1 MRKIDKI
8 IVHCSATKEGQEFDV
23 EDIRRWHVDGNGWKD
38 VGYHYVIKLDGQIQL
53 GRPLEQ
59 AGAHVKGHNETSI
72 GICYVGGL
80 DGEGQPCDTRT
91 GEQDESLELLIAYLT
106 RVFPGIELYGHNE
119 FSSKSCPCFDVKSAY
134 GYLL

>member
-38 VGYHYVIKLDGQIQL
+38 VGYHYVIKLDGQIQF

-59 AGAHVKGHNETSI
+59 AGAHAKGHNETSI
-72 GICYVGGL
+72 GICYIGGL
-80 DGEGQPCDTRT
+80 DGEGHPCDTRT
-91 GEQDESLELLIAYLT
+91 SEQDESLELLIAYLT

-119 FSSKSCPCFDVKSAY
+119 FSNKSCPCFDVKSAY

>member
-1 MRKIDKI
+1 MRTINEI
-8 IVHCSATKEGQEFDV
+8 IVHCSATKEGEDFGV

-38 VGYHYVIKLDGQIQL
+38 VGYHFVVRLDGQVEL

-59 AGAHVKGHNETSI
+59 IGAHVKGRNEHSI

-91 GEQDESLELLIAYLT
+91 NEQDESLEILIALLS
-106 RVFPGIELYGHNE
+106 RVFPGVKLYGHND
-119 FSSKSCPCFDVKSAY
+119 FSSKACPCFDVQSNYNHA
-134 GYLL
+134 L